1 MQGTPVFKRMV
12 KPSLRFA
19 VILVMLHVMTASVVC
34 ATAMPLAAKLVLIL
48 LLSLGLIYYLL
59 RDVLLLLGNSWREIL
74 LDREGVA
81 IVTRNGSGFLGQI
94 ENVSVVSPYFVVLC
108 VRSAGHR
115 LRAFRVIF
123 PDAMSRSAFREFCVH
138 LKLA

>member
-1 MQGTPVFKRMV
+1 MQGAPVFKHMV

-19 VILVMLHVMTASVVC
+19 VALVMLHIMAASVVF

-48 LLSLGLIYYLL
+48 LLSLGFIYCLL
-59 RDVLLLLGNSWREIL
+59 RDVLLLLGNSWCEIL
-74 LDREGVA
+74 LDREGVS
-81 IVTRNGSGFLGQI
+81 IVTRDGSGFIGRI
-94 ENVSVVSPYFVVLC
+94 ENGSVVSPYFVVLC

-123 PDAMSRSAFREFCVH
+123 PDAMNSGAFREFCVH